1 MDKEKTMNAQDKSA
15 ATQISIRQI
24 HPFRN
29 HPFKVLDDDRMKEL
43 VQSIKD
49 NGILNPVLVRP
60 DEQDGFEMISG
71 HRRMHAAK
79 LAGLT
84 TVPAIIKEMT
94 DDEAV
99 IAMVDSNMQREEILP
114 SERAFSLKMKMD
126 VMRHQGYR
134 SDLHKNETLN
144 HSRSLAT
151 ERPMSDEDERINS
164 RIDKNGQRVTSATD
178 RPKIESARIAGEEF
192 GLGKTQVKNYIRL
205 TELTPDLLN
214 LLDQKKLSIVLAVE
228 ISYFDKDLQ
237 RSLYSYI
244 QKNGM
249 IKKTQLDALKKFNYE
264 NLTEFSVTQVL
275 NDAVST
281 KEDDGKV
288 MLSRR
293 ELDKFF
299 SKTVETQKRKEVILD
314 LLDRWKRGQK
324 RP

>member
-1 MDKEKTMNAQDKSA
+1 MNAQDKSA

-29 HPFKVLDDDRMKEL
+29 HPFKVLDDDRMKDL

-126 VMRHQGYR
+126 AMRRQGKR
-134 SDLHKNETLN
+134 TDLSQDAASESMKRMTEKTSGTEFQKLEDSW
-144 HSRSLAT
+144 SR
-151 ERPMSDEDERINS
+151 EEV
-164 RIDKNGQRVTSATD
+164 GQQ
-178 RPKIESARIAGEEF
+178 AGIS
-192 GLGKTQVKNYIRL
+192 GRQVQKYLRL
-205 TELTPDLLN
+205 TELTEDLLN
-214 LLDQKKLSIVLAVE
+214 LVDQKKLSIVLAVE
-228 ISYFDKDLQ
+228 ISRFSNELQ
-237 RSLYSYI
+237 RNLYSYI

-288 MLSRR
+288 VLSRR
-293 ELDKFF
+293 ELDKYF
-299 SKTVETQKRKEVILD
+299 SKTVETDKRKEVILD

>member
-29 HPFKVLDDDRMKEL
+29 HPFKVLDDDRMKDL

-79 LAGLT
+79 LVGLT

-126 VMRHQGYR
+126 AMRRQGKR
-134 SDLHKNETLN
+134 TDLSQDAASESMKRMTEKTSGTEFQKLEDSW
-144 HSRSLAT
+144 SR
-151 ERPMSDEDERINS
+151 EEV
-164 RIDKNGQRVTSATD
+164 GQQ
-178 RPKIESARIAGEEF
+178 AGIS
-192 GLGKTQVKNYIRL
+192 GRQVQKYLRL
-205 TELTPDLLN
+205 TELTEDLLN
-214 LLDQKKLSIVLAVE
+214 LVDQKKLSIVLAVE
-228 ISYFDKDLQ
+228 ISRFSNELQ

-293 ELDKFF
+293 ELDKYF
-299 SKTVETQKRKEVILD
+299 SKTVETDKRKEVILD

>member
-29 HPFKVLDDDRMKEL
+29 HPFKVLDDDRMKDL

-126 VMRHQGYR
+126 AMRRQGAR
-134 SDLHKNETLN
+134 TDLK
-144 HSRSLAT
+144 R
-151 ERPMSDEDERINS
+151 NS
-164 RIDKNGQRVTSATD
+164 SEIGAEKNGDETYGTECHKLVGLSVKD
-178 RPKIESARIAGEEF
+178 RKTREEIGESM
-192 GLGKTQVKNYIRL
+192 GLRGRQVQNYIRL
-205 TELTPDLLN
+205 TELTEDLLN
-214 LLDQKKLSIVLAVE
+214 LVDQKKLSIVLAVE
-228 ISYFDKDLQ
+228 ISRFSNELQ

-244 QKNGM
+244 QENGM

-288 MLSRR
+288 VLSRR
-293 ELDKFF
+293 ELDKYF
-299 SKTVETQKRKEVILD
+299 SKTVETDKRKEVILD

>member
-29 HPFKVLDDDRMKEL
+29 HPFKVLDDDRMKDL

-126 VMRHQGYR
+126 AMRRQGKR
-134 SDLHKNETLN
+134 TDLSQDAASESMKRMTEKTSGTEFQKLEDSW
-144 HSRSLAT
+144 SR
-151 ERPMSDEDERINS
+151 EEV
-164 RIDKNGQRVTSATD
+164 GQQ
-178 RPKIESARIAGEEF
+178 AGIS
-192 GLGKTQVKNYIRL
+192 GRQVQKYLRL
-205 TELTPDLLN
+205 TELTEDLLN
-214 LLDQKKLSIVLAVE
+214 LVDQKKLSIVLAVE
-228 ISYFDKDLQ
+228 ISRFGNELQ

>member
-15 ATQISIRQI
+15 TTQISIRQI

-29 HPFKVLDDDRMKEL
+29 HPFKVLDDDRMKDL

-126 VMRHQGYR
+126 VMRRQGKR
-134 SDLHKNETLN
+134 TDLSQDAASESMKRMTEKTSGTEFQKLEDSW
-144 HSRSLAT
+144 SR
-151 ERPMSDEDERINS
+151 EEV
-164 RIDKNGQRVTSATD
+164 GQQ
-178 RPKIESARIAGEEF
+178 AGIS
-192 GLGKTQVKNYIRL
+192 GRQVQKYLRL
-205 TELTPDLLN
+205 TELTEDLLN
-214 LLDQKKLSIVLAVE
+214 LVDQKKLSIVLAVE
-228 ISYFDKDLQ
+228 ISRFSNELQ

-293 ELDKFF
+293 ELDKYF
-299 SKTVETQKRKEVILD
+299 SKTVETDKRKEVILD

>member
-29 HPFKVLDDDRMKEL
+29 HPFKVLDDDRMKDL

-126 VMRHQGYR
+126 AMRRQGKR
-134 SDLHKNETLN
+134 TDLSQDAASESMERMTEKTSGTEFQKLEDSW
-144 HSRSLAT
+144 SR
-151 ERPMSDEDERINS
+151 EEV
-164 RIDKNGQRVTSATD
+164 GQQ
-178 RPKIESARIAGEEF
+178 AGIS
-192 GLGKTQVKNYIRL
+192 GRQVQKYLRL
-205 TELTPDLLN
+205 TELTEDLLN
-214 LLDQKKLSIVLAVE
+214 LVDQKKLSIVLAVE
-228 ISYFDKDLQ
+228 ISRFSNELQ

-293 ELDKFF
+293 ELDKYF
-299 SKTVETQKRKEVILD
+299 SKTVETDKRKEVILD

>member
-15 ATQISIRQI
+15 TTQISIRQI

-29 HPFKVLDDDRMKEL
+29 HPFKVLDDDRMKDL

-126 VMRHQGYR
+126 VMRRQGKR
-134 SDLHKNETLN
+134 TDLSQDAASESMKRMTEKTSGTEFQKLEDSW
-144 HSRSLAT
+144 SR
-151 ERPMSDEDERINS
+151 EEV
-164 RIDKNGQRVTSATD
+164 GQQ
-178 RPKIESARIAGEEF
+178 AGIS
-192 GLGKTQVKNYIRL
+192 GRQVQKYLRL
-205 TELTPDLLN
+205 TELTEDLLN
-214 LLDQKKLSIVLAVE
+214 LVDQKKLSIVLAVE
-228 ISYFDKDLQ
+228 ISRFSNELQ

-288 MLSRR
+288 VLSRR
-293 ELDKFF
+293 ELDKYF
-299 SKTVETQKRKEVILD
+299 SKTVETDKRKEVILD

>member
-29 HPFKVLDDDRMKEL
+29 HPFKVLDDDRMKDL

-126 VMRHQGYR
+126 AMRRQGKR
-134 SDLHKNETLN
+134 TDLSQDVASESMKRMTEKTSGTEFQKLEDSW
-144 HSRSLAT
+144 SR
-151 ERPMSDEDERINS
+151 EEV
-164 RIDKNGQRVTSATD
+164 GQQ
-178 RPKIESARIAGEEF
+178 AGIS
-192 GLGKTQVKNYIRL
+192 GRQVQKYLRL
-205 TELTPDLLN
+205 TELTEDLLN
-214 LLDQKKLSIVLAVE
+214 LVDQKKLSIVLAVE
-228 ISYFDKDLQ
+228 ISRFSNELQ
-237 RSLYSYI
+237 RNLYSYI

-249 IKKTQLDALKKFNYE
+249 IKKNQLDALKKFNYE

-281 KEDDGKV
+281 KEDNGKV
-288 MLSRR
+288 VLSRR
-293 ELDKFF
+293 ELDKYF
-299 SKTVETQKRKEVILD
+299 SKTVETDKRKEVILD

-324 RP
+324 RS

>member
-29 HPFKVLDDDRMKEL
+29 HPFKVLDDDRMKDL

-126 VMRHQGYR
+126 AMRRQGKR
-134 SDLHKNETLN
+134 TDLSQDAASESMKRMTEKTSGTEFQKLEDSW
-144 HSRSLAT
+144 SR
-151 ERPMSDEDERINS
+151 EEV
-164 RIDKNGQRVTSATD
+164 GQQ
-178 RPKIESARIAGEEF
+178 AGIS
-192 GLGKTQVKNYIRL
+192 GRQVQKYLRL
-205 TELTPDLLN
+205 TELTEDLLN
-214 LLDQKKLSIVLAVE
+214 LVDQKKLSIVLAVE
-228 ISYFDKDLQ
+228 ISRFSNELQ

-281 KEDDGKV
+281 KDDDGKV

-293 ELDKFF
+293 ELDKYF
-299 SKTVETQKRKEVILD
+299 SKTVETDKRKEVILD

>member
-1 MDKEKTMNAQDKSA
+1 
-15 ATQISIRQI
+15 
-24 HPFRN
+24 
-29 HPFKVLDDDRMKEL
+29 
-43 VQSIKD
+43 
-49 NGILNPVLVRP
+49 
-60 DEQDGFEMISG
+60 
-71 HRRMHAAK
+71 
-79 LAGLT
+79 
-84 TVPAIIKEMT
+84 
-94 DDEAV
+94 
-99 IAMVDSNMQREEILP
+99 
-114 SERAFSLKMKMD
+114 MKMD

-214 LLDQKKLSIVLAVE
+214 LVDQKKLSIVLAVE
-228 ISYFDKDLQ
+228 ISYFDKDL
-237 RSLYSYI
+237 
-244 QKNGM
+244 

>member
-29 HPFKVLDDDRMKEL
+29 HPFKVLDDDRMKDL

-126 VMRHQGYR
+126 AMRRQGKR
-134 SDLHKNETLN
+134 TDLSQDAASESMKRMTEKTSGTEFQKLEDSW
-144 HSRSLAT
+144 SR
-151 ERPMSDEDERINS
+151 EEV
-164 RIDKNGQRVTSATD
+164 GQQ
-178 RPKIESARIAGEEF
+178 AGIS
-192 GLGKTQVKNYIRL
+192 GRQVQKYLRL
-205 TELTPDLLN
+205 TELTEDLLN
-214 LLDQKKLSIVLAVE
+214 LVDQKKLSIVLGYVC
-228 ISYFDKDLQ
+228 I
-237 RSLYSYI
+237 
-244 QKNGM
+244 M
-249 IKKTQLDALKKFNYE
+249 
-264 NLTEFSVTQVL
+264 V
-275 NDAVST
+275 
-281 KEDDGKV
+281 
-288 MLSRR
+288 
-293 ELDKFF
+293 
-299 SKTVETQKRKEVILD
+299 
-314 LLDRWKRGQK
+314 
-324 RP
+324 

>member
-1 MDKEKTMNAQDKSA
+1 MDKEKTMNAQVKSA

-29 HPFKVLDDDRMKEL
+29 HPFKVLDDDRMKDL
-43 VQSIKD
+43 VQSIQD

-126 VMRHQGYR
+126 AMRRQGKR
-134 SDLHKNETLN
+134 TDLSQDAASESMKRMTEKTSGTEFQKLEDSW
-144 HSRSLAT
+144 SR
-151 ERPMSDEDERINS
+151 EEV
-164 RIDKNGQRVTSATD
+164 GQQ
-178 RPKIESARIAGEEF
+178 AGIS
-192 GLGKTQVKNYIRL
+192 GRQVQKYLRL
-205 TELTPDLLN
+205 TELTEDLLN
-214 LLDQKKLSIVLAVE
+214 LVDQKKLSIVLAVE
-228 ISYFDKDLQ
+228 ISRFSNELQ

-288 MLSRR
+288 VLSRR
-293 ELDKFF
+293 ELDKYF
-299 SKTVETQKRKEVILD
+299 SKTVETDKRKEVILD

>member
-1 MDKEKTMNAQDKSA
+1 MMDKEETMNAQDISA

-29 HPFKVLDDDRMKEL
+29 HPFKVLDDDRMKDL

-60 DEQDGFEMISG
+60 DEQGGFEMISG

-84 TVPAIIKEMT
+84 NVPAIIKEMT

-126 VMRHQGYR
+126 AMRRQGKR
-134 SDLHKNETLN
+134 TDLSQDAASESMKRMTEKTSGTEFLKLEDSW
-144 HSRSLAT
+144 SR
-151 ERPMSDEDERINS
+151 EEV
-164 RIDKNGQRVTSATD
+164 GQQ
-178 RPKIESARIAGEEF
+178 AGIS
-192 GLGKTQVKNYIRL
+192 GRQVQKYLRL
-205 TELTPDLLN
+205 TELTEDLLN
-214 LLDQKKLSIVLAVE
+214 LVDQKKLSIVLAVE
-228 ISYFDKDLQ
+228 ISRFSNEMQ

-264 NLTEFSVTQVL
+264 NLTEFSLTQVL

-293 ELDKFF
+293 ELDKYF
-299 SKTVETQKRKEVILD
+299 SKTVETDKRKEVILD

>member
-29 HPFKVLDDDRMKEL
+29 HPFKVLDDDRMKDL

-79 LAGLT
+79 LVGLT

-126 VMRHQGYR
+126 AMRRQGKR
-134 SDLHKNETLN
+134 TDLSQDAASESMKRMTEKTSGTEFQKLEDSW
-144 HSRSLAT
+144 SR
-151 ERPMSDEDERINS
+151 EEV
-164 RIDKNGQRVTSATD
+164 GQQ
-178 RPKIESARIAGEEF
+178 AGIS
-192 GLGKTQVKNYIRL
+192 GRQVQKYLRL
-205 TELTPDLLN
+205 TELTEDLLN
-214 LLDQKKLSIVLAVE
+214 LVDQKKLSIVLAVE
-228 ISYFDKDLQ
+228 ISRFSNELQ

>member
-29 HPFKVLDDDRMKEL
+29 HPFKVLDDDRMKDL

-126 VMRHQGYR
+126 AMRRQGKR
-134 SDLHKNETLN
+134 TDLSQDAASESMKRMTEKTSGTEFQKLEDSW
-144 HSRSLAT
+144 SR
-151 ERPMSDEDERINS
+151 EEV
-164 RIDKNGQRVTSATD
+164 GQQ
-178 RPKIESARIAGEEF
+178 AGIS
-192 GLGKTQVKNYIRL
+192 GRQVQKYLRL
-205 TELTPDLLN
+205 TELTEDLLN
-214 LLDQKKLSIVLAVE
+214 LVDQKKLSIVLAVE
-228 ISYFDKDLQ
+228 ISRFSNELQ
-237 RSLYSYI
+237 RNLYSYI

-288 MLSRR
+288 VLSRR
-293 ELDKFF
+293 ELDKYF
-299 SKTVETQKRKEVILD
+299 SKTVETDKRKEVILD

>member
-15 ATQISIRQI
+15 ATQISIHQI

-29 HPFKVLDDDRMKEL
+29 HPFKVLDDDRMKDL

-126 VMRHQGYR
+126 AMRRQGKR
-134 SDLHKNETLN
+134 TDLSQDAASESMKRMTEKTSGTEFQKLEDSW
-144 HSRSLAT
+144 SR
-151 ERPMSDEDERINS
+151 EEV
-164 RIDKNGQRVTSATD
+164 GQQ
-178 RPKIESARIAGEEF
+178 AGIS
-192 GLGKTQVKNYIRL
+192 GRQVQKYLRL
-205 TELTPDLLN
+205 TELTEDLLN
-214 LLDQKKLSIVLAVE
+214 LVDQKKLSIVLAVE
-228 ISYFDKDLQ
+228 ISRFGNELQ

-264 NLTEFSVTQVL
+264 NLTEYSVTQVL

-293 ELDKFF
+293 ELDKYF
-299 SKTVETQKRKEVILD
+299 SKTVETDKRKEVILD

>member
-29 HPFKVLDDDRMKEL
+29 HPFKVLDDDRMKDL

-126 VMRHQGYR
+126 AMRRQGKR
-134 SDLHKNETLN
+134 TDLSQDAASESMKRMTEKTSGTEFQKLEDSW
-144 HSRSLAT
+144 SR
-151 ERPMSDEDERINS
+151 EEV
-164 RIDKNGQRVTSATD
+164 GQQ
-178 RPKIESARIAGEEF
+178 AGIS
-192 GLGKTQVKNYIRL
+192 GRQVQKYLRL
-205 TELTPDLLN
+205 TELTEDLLN
-214 LLDQKKLSIVLAVE
+214 LVAQKKLSIVLAVE
-228 ISYFDKDLQ
+228 ISRFGNELQ

-264 NLTEFSVTQVL
+264 NLTEYSVTQVL

-293 ELDKFF
+293 ELDKYF
-299 SKTVETQKRKEVILD
+299 SKTVETDKRKEVILD

>member
-1 MDKEKTMNAQDKSA
+1 MNKEKTMNAQDKSA

-29 HPFKVLDDDRMKEL
+29 HPFKVLDDDRMKDL

-126 VMRHQGYR
+126 AMRRQGKR
-134 SDLHKNETLN
+134 TDLSQDVASESMKRMTEKTSGTEFQKLEDSW
-144 HSRSLAT
+144 SR
-151 ERPMSDEDERINS
+151 EEV
-164 RIDKNGQRVTSATD
+164 GQQ
-178 RPKIESARIAGEEF
+178 AGIS
-192 GLGKTQVKNYIRL
+192 GRQVQKYLRL
-205 TELTPDLLN
+205 TELTEDLLN
-214 LLDQKKLSIVLAVE
+214 LVDQKKLSIVLAVE
-228 ISYFDKDLQ
+228 ISRFSNELQ
-237 RSLYSYI
+237 RNLYSYI

-288 MLSRR
+288 VLSRR
-293 ELDKFF
+293 ELDKYF
-299 SKTVETQKRKEVILD
+299 SKTVETDKRKEVILD

>member
-29 HPFKVLDDDRMKEL
+29 HPFKVLDDDRMKDL

-126 VMRHQGYR
+126 AMRRQGKR
-134 SDLHKNETLN
+134 TDLSQDVASESMKRMTEKTSGTEFQKLEDSW
-144 HSRSLAT
+144 SR
-151 ERPMSDEDERINS
+151 EEV
-164 RIDKNGQRVTSATD
+164 GQQ
-178 RPKIESARIAGEEF
+178 AGIS
-192 GLGKTQVKNYIRL
+192 GRQVQKYLRL
-205 TELTPDLLN
+205 TELTEDLLN
-214 LLDQKKLSIVLAVE
+214 LVDQKKLSIVLAVE
-228 ISYFDKDLQ
+228 ISRFSNELQ
-237 RSLYSYI
+237 RNLYSYI

-288 MLSRR
+288 VLSRR
-293 ELDKFF
+293 ELDKYF
-299 SKTVETQKRKEVILD
+299 SKTVETDKRKEVILD
-314 LLDRWKRGQK
+314 LLDR
-324 RP
+324 

>member
-1 MDKEKTMNAQDKSA
+1 MDKEKTMNEQDKSA

-29 HPFKVLDDDRMKEL
+29 HPFKVLDDDRMKDL

-126 VMRHQGYR
+126 AMRRQGAR
-134 SDLHKNETLN
+134 TDLKRNSSEIGTETNGDETYGTECHKLVGL
-144 HSRSLAT
+144 SV
-151 ERPMSDEDERINS
+151 
-164 RIDKNGQRVTSATD
+164 KD
-178 RPKIESARIAGEEF
+178 RKTREEIGESM
-192 GLGKTQVKNYIRL
+192 GLRGRQVQNYIRL
-205 TELTPDLLN
+205 TELTEDLLN
-214 LLDQKKLSIVLAVE
+214 LVDQKKLSIVLAVE
-228 ISYFDKDLQ
+228 ISRFGNELQ

-288 MLSRR
+288 VLSRR
-293 ELDKFF
+293 ELDKYF
-299 SKTVETQKRKEVILD
+299 SKTVETDKRKEVILD

>member
-126 VMRHQGYR
+126 AMRRQGKR
-134 SDLHKNETLN
+134 TDLSQDVASESMKRMTEKTSGTEFQKLEDSW
-144 HSRSLAT
+144 SR
-151 ERPMSDEDERINS
+151 EEV
-164 RIDKNGQRVTSATD
+164 GQQ
-178 RPKIESARIAGEEF
+178 AGIS
-192 GLGKTQVKNYIRL
+192 GRQVQKYLRL
-205 TELTPDLLN
+205 TELTEDLLN
-214 LLDQKKLSIVLAVE
+214 LVDQKKLSIVLAVE
-228 ISYFDKDLQ
+228 ISRFSNELQ
-237 RSLYSYI
+237 RNLYSYI

-288 MLSRR
+288 VLSRR
-293 ELDKFF
+293 ELDKYF
-299 SKTVETQKRKEVILD
+299 SKTVETDKRKEVILD

>member
-1 MDKEKTMNAQDKSA
+1 MC
-15 ATQISIRQI
+15 
-24 HPFRN
+24 
-29 HPFKVLDDDRMKEL
+29 
-43 VQSIKD
+43 
-49 NGILNPVLVRP
+49 
-60 DEQDGFEMISG
+60 
-71 HRRMHAAK
+71 
-79 LAGLT
+79 
-84 TVPAIIKEMT
+84 
-94 DDEAV
+94 
-99 IAMVDSNMQREEILP
+99 
-114 SERAFSLKMKMD
+114 
-126 VMRHQGYR
+126 
-134 SDLHKNETLN
+134 
-144 HSRSLAT
+144 
-151 ERPMSDEDERINS
+151 INS

-178 RPKIESARIAGEEF
+178 RPKIESARIAGKEF

-214 LLDQKKLSIVLAVE
+214 LVDQKKLSIVLAVE

-288 MLSRR
+288 VLSRR
-293 ELDKFF
+293 ELDKYF
-299 SKTVETQKRKEVILD
+299 SKTVETDKRKEVILD

>member
-15 ATQISIRQI
+15 TTQISIRQI

-29 HPFKVLDDDRMKEL
+29 HPFKVLDDDRMKDL
-43 VQSIKD
+43 VQSVKD

-60 DEQDGFEMISG
+60 DEQGGFEMISG

-126 VMRHQGYR
+126 VMRRQGKR
-134 SDLHKNETLN
+134 TDLSQDAASESMERMTEKTSGTEFQKLEDSW
-144 HSRSLAT
+144 SR
-151 ERPMSDEDERINS
+151 EEV
-164 RIDKNGQRVTSATD
+164 GQQ
-178 RPKIESARIAGEEF
+178 AGIS
-192 GLGKTQVKNYIRL
+192 GRQVQKYLRL
-205 TELTPDLLN
+205 TELTEDLLN
-214 LLDQKKLSIVLAVE
+214 LVDQKKLSIVLAVE
-228 ISYFDKDLQ
+228 ISRFSNELQ

-293 ELDKFF
+293 ELDKYF
-299 SKTVETQKRKEVILD
+299 SKTVETDKRKEVILD